1 MKIVFLGDSLIF
13 GYGVMPNENWV
24 SLIKNQGK
32 IEVIN
37 KGINGNFT
45 YEMNDRFEK
54 DVADNNPEYLFLM
67 GGSNDL
73 IFNIGKSENVINNI
87 KKIINKAN
95 EANIKVIIGIPPLA
109 DGEMAEKA
117 WSDGVDYDLVN
128 KELIL
133 ISKQIKEIAKE
144 QGIIVIDFMKKFN
157 NKVNQ
162 SNKEEYLID
171 GLHPKSKGQKLIFET
186 FNEEFLEK

>member
-24 SLIKNQGK
+24 SLIKKQGEV
-32 IEVIN
+32 EVIN

-45 YEMNDRFEK
+45 YEMNNRFES
-54 DVADNNPEYLFLM
+54 DVVNNNPEYVFLM

-73 IFNIGKSENVINNI
+73 IFNIGKAEDVIANI
-87 KKIINKAN
+87 KKIINKAI
-95 EANIKVIIGIPPLA
+95 EANIKIIIGIPLLT

-117 WSDGVDYDLVN
+117 WSDGVDYNLVN
-128 KELIL
+128 EELIL
-133 ISKQIKEIAKE
+133 ISEQIKEIEKE
-144 QGIIVIDFMKKFN
+144 QDITVIDFMETFN

-171 GLHPKSKGQKLIFET
+171 GLHPKSKGQKLMFET
-186 FNEEFLEK
+186 FNEEFLKK